1 MAAASQGVLAANIMA
16 MLTPEMREHVRVWT
30 TPLSD
35 VQISQAARIQ
45 RASAETA
52 KLSTAVLYNVRR
64 ALLHHLRSTSE
75 NGMVAY
81 PTSEDVV
88 IEALEVYREDA
99 LERGAEA
106 ARNLANEKRG
116 AFGSSVGADQATWL
130 PNAEVDGAIFIL
142 AVMRAERTV

>member
-1 MAAASQGVLAANIMA
+1 
-16 MLTPEMREHVRVWT
+16 
-30 TPLSD
+30 
-35 VQISQAARIQ
+35 
-45 RASAETA
+45 
-52 KLSTAVLYNVRR
+52 
-64 ALLHHLRSTSE
+64 
-75 NGMVAY
+75 MVAY

-142 AVMRAERTV
+142 ALCVRKGQCECGASMRMDQATWLLNAEVEKNYS